1 MDNAARPEVE
11 GMKKTEANKTEL
23 NPRSTLFFLL
33 DLLNIKR
40 VKRSANPDLLT
51 ASPMIKEPIIS
62 QTTSSDSEWY
72 NKSGSP
78 AFIKTM
84 NAMSA
89 IATNPAGILVVIHNV
104 IADKNA

>member
-1 MDNAARPEVE
+1 MIGIDNAARPEVE
-11 GMKKTEANKTEL
+11 GIKNTEANKTEL
-23 NPRSTLFFLL
+23 NPKSTLFFLL
-33 DLLNIKR
+33 DLLNIER

-62 QTTSSDSEWY
+62 HTTSSESEWY

-78 AFIKTM
+78 AFMMMM

-89 IATNPAGILVVIHNV
+89 MATNPAGILV
-104 IADKNA
+104 